1 MSIKHGG
8 IRPFRDSSIDS
19 LRGLAIV
26 GMLGAN
32 LASATAWD
40 HSLLFRYFCSFPAP
54 IFVMLSGA
62 MVGLSALNPK
72 PERGFH
78 YFLMRGLFLIAI
90 GTLVDIAAWHIVPLL
105 GMDVL
110 YLIGVSLPLVCLI
123 SSFSLRT
130 TLVIALALF
139 ALTFIAQ
146 HIIGYTKNVT
156 YISLENLHLLT
167 GVELKKIVQ
176 HVFLDGWFPFLPW
189 FGYSVAGLALSKWRW
204 KPDGSI
210 RSFASP
216 AYGAVGFSL
225 VLTGL
230 FMTQLSSTPAHIRE
244 NFLEMFYPPTAGF
257 VLFSLGLTLLLI
269 TLIDSIQVLKHNQF
283 LALFGEAS
291 LFMYIAHS
299 LMIGRLYEPFGPL
312 AIMQT
317 QTEYWLAY
325 AAMVFLLFICGTWL
339 KKWRKS
345 HPQAPVAVKWVLGS
359 IPTFIQTLL

>member
-1 MSIKHGG
+1 MSIKHGS
-8 IRPFRDSSIDS
+8 IQSFRDSSIDS

-26 GMLGAN
+26 GMFGAN
-32 LASATAWD
+32 LASVTTWD

-72 PERGFH
+72 PERGLH
-78 YFLMRGLFLIAI
+78 YFLIRGLFLITI

-110 YLIGVSLPLVCLI
+110 YLIGVSLPLVYLI
-123 SSFSLRT
+123 SLFSLRII
-130 TLVIALALF
+130 LIIALALF
-139 ALTFIAQ
+139 ALTFFAQ

-156 YISLENLHLLT
+156 YISLEDLHLLT
-167 GVELKKIVQ
+167 GLELKKIVQ

-189 FGYSVAGLALSKWRW
+189 FGYSVVGLALSKWRW
-204 KPDGSI
+204 KPDGNI
-210 RSFASP
+210 RNFAFP
-216 AYGAVGFSL
+216 AYAAAGSSL

-230 FMTQLSSTPAHIRE
+230 FMTQLSSTQAHTRE
-244 NFLEMFYPPTAGF
+244 NFLEMFYPPTTGF
-257 VLFSLGLTLLLI
+257 VLFSLGVIVLLI
-269 TLIDSIQVLKHNQF
+269 ALIDSIQVLKHNPF

-312 AIMQT
+312 TIMHS

-325 AAMVFLLFICGTWL
+325 AAMVLLLFICGTWL
-339 KKWRKS
+339 KKWRKR
-345 HPQAPVAVKWVLGS
+345 HPQVPIAVKWVLGS
-359 IPTFIQTLL
+359 IPTFISALF